1 MRERVA
7 VSVRVALSLFVL
19 IAIGLVSEAGLRW
32 N

>member
-1 MRERVA
+1 MRQRVA
-7 VSVRVALSLFVL
+7 VSIRVALSLSVL

>member
-1 MRERVA
+1 MRQRVA
-7 VSVRVALSLFVL
+7 VSIRVALSLFVL